1 MDNLYPFDRTYALLG
16 KSLNIAARRHSLISG
31 NIANMDTVGY
41 QPKDLDFNKTLQKA
55 MHAGGEDLYRTH
67 PEHMQHRSEKKIY
80 RGVPREN
87 SGNSHNLDSVN
98 IDTEMTNL
106 ISNNGKY
113 KTSVEMLLRKIAI
126 LRQSINEGGN

>member
-1 MDNLYPFDRTYALLG
+1 MDRLYPFDRTYDLLN
-16 KSLNIAARRHSLISG
+16 KSLDISARRHSLITG

-41 QPKDLDFNKTLQKA
+41 QPKDLDFNQTLQKA
-55 MHAGGEDLYRTH
+55 MTTNRGELLRTD
-67 PEHMQHRSEKKIY
+67 PGHMQSRSDKTIY
-80 RGVPREN
+80 QGKPRN
-87 SGNSHNLDSVN
+87 SYDPFTLDSVN

-126 LRQSINEGGN
+126 LRQSITEGGG